1 MEKKKKFFEELEALK
16 ERGERLNALI
26 NIGSRLKDKE
36 RFRPV
41 TFNDFLYAATKNP
54 ALSFRDIFQLFFD
67 MINYYIPEGRD
78 EYGSGGESVGFMHYD
93 ASRLFVDGCRNPFF
107 ADRLFANRIMNLAGS
122 FKQRS
127 QLNYIYLF
135 EGPPGSGKSTF
146 LSNLLQRFEE
156 YTMLPEGVMYESYWN
171 INPERLGLTKNHVVR
186 QLDAAIV
193 SELTSGE
200 ADVPQATIMANQSL
214 KSLEIACPN
223 HDHPILQIPRDY
235 RMKFLEELIPDEEFK
250 RRLFNT
256 KEYEWVLRDQPC
268 TVCKTI
274 FDTLSEKL
282 EDPLE
287 VLSMLNVRKARFNRQ
302 LGEGVTVFNPGDQI
316 IREPVSDLD
325 FQRRINATLQTDTV
339 KYLYSSLAKSNNGI
353 YALMDIKENNIQRLK
368 NLHGVISDRVH
379 KVEFVE
385 EYVKS
390 LFMGLVNPEDKIHY
404 EGVKSFQDRI
414 ITVKIPYILDYNTE
428 VTIYKN
434 KFGAGIEQAFLPEV
448 LENFAKI
455 IISTRM
461 DPETK
466 AIRKWIPNP
475 GKYANYTDTSLF
487 LLKMEIYTGVI
498 PGWIDDE
505 DLRGFSKDV
514 RKEIL
519 TDSETEGQTGIS
531 GRQSINIFN
540 AFYNTYTR
548 EGKLITMQNVKA
560 FMLKYLSNFGGELPA
575 GFLPALEKLYHYQI
589 LQKVKESIYDY
600 NEGQVSRDILNYLY
614 AINFDSG
621 TPVVSPYTGDKLEVT
636 DHFFKAFEVNILGT
650 KVPDQQYAAFRSE
663 QQRIWAGATL
673 AREIKVQGMTIK
685 ETTQFRS
692 LFERSLRSLKE
703 NALSPFVTNEN
714 FRRAILDFGTPSFT
728 TYDNRLRKD
737 VNFLI
742 QNLKLKFGYTESGA
756 KQICVYLIDHGLVS

>member
-16 ERGERLNALI
+16 ERGERLDALI
-26 NIGSRLKDKE
+26 NIGSRLRDKE

-41 TFNDFLYAATKNP
+41 TFNDFLYTATRSP
-54 ALSFRDIFQLFFD
+54 ELAFRDIFQLFFD
-67 MINYYIPEGRD
+67 MINYYIPEGAD
-78 EYGSGGESVGFMHYD
+78 EYGDSGESVGFMHYD

-107 ADRLFANRIMNLAGS
+107 ADRLFANRIMNLAS
-122 FKQRS
+122 AFKQRS

-146 LSNLLQRFEE
+146 LNNLLQRFEE
-156 YTMLPEGVMYESYWN
+156 YTLLPEGVMYETCWIIS
-171 INPERLGLTKNHVVR
+171 PEKLGITRNHLLHSLERVPIEQQIEDLPPPALATLV
-186 QLDAAIV
+186 AA
-193 SELTSGE
+193 
-200 ADVPQATIMANQSL
+200 APA

-223 HDHPILQIPRDY
+223 HDHPILHIPRDY
-235 RMKFLEELIPDEEFK
+235 RMKFLEELIPDESFK

-274 FDTLSEKL
+274 YDTMSEKL
-282 EDPLE
+282 DDPLE
-287 VLSMLNVRKARFNRQ
+287 VFSMLNVRKARFNRQ

-316 IREPVSDLD
+316 IREPVSDQE
-325 FQRRINATLQTDTV
+325 FQRSINNILQTDTV

-390 LFMGLVNPEDKIHY
+390 LFMGLINPEDKVHY

-428 VTIYKN
+428 VSIYRN
-434 KFGAGIEQAFLPEV
+434 KFGAGIEQAFLPDV
-448 LENFAKI
+448 LENFARI

-475 GKYANYTDTSLF
+475 GKYSNYTDASLF

-498 PGWIDDE
+498 PSWVDDE
-505 DLRGFSKDV
+505 DLRGFTKDV

-519 TDSETEGQTGIS
+519 GDSETEGQSGIS

-560 FMLKYLSNFGGELPA
+560 FMLKHLSTFGAALPT
-575 GFLPALEKLYHYQI
+575 GFLPALEKLYHYQV
-589 LQKVKESIYDY
+589 LQNVKESIYDY
-600 NEGQVSRDILNYLY
+600 NESQVSRDILNYLY
-614 AINFDSG
+614 AINFDPG
-621 TPVVSPYTGDKLEVT
+621 TPVVSPYTGDKIEVT
-636 DHFFKAFEVNILGT
+636 EEYFRTFEMNIMGT
-650 KVPDQQYAAFRSE
+650 RTADQQFTAFRNE
-663 QQRIWAGATL
+663 QQRVWAGSTL
-673 AREIKVQGMTIK
+673 AREIKVQGLDVK
-685 ETTQFRS
+685 ETAQYKT

-703 NALSPFVTNEN
+703 NALSPFIANEN
-714 FRRAILDFGTPSFT
+714 FRRAILDFGSPAFS
-728 TYDNRLRKD
+728 TYDNKLRKD

-756 KQICVYLIDHGLVS
+756 KQVCVYLIDHGLVN